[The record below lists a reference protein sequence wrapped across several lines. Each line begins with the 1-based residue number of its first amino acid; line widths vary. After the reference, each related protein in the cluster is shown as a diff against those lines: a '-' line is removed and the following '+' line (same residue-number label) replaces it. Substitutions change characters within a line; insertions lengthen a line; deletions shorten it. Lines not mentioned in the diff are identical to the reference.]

1 MKFFL
6 TLLCLSII
14 PQSLMAASTVVHP
27 FDMDFYV
34 MENRF
39 SVYPQVILSCRYEKI
54 VFGDSSEYITESK
67 TFDLAVVKS
76 LAGENVYYKIGLKD
90 KKQLEMNGVFRPTKE
105 CMSELRINFVDNNYT
120 IGWAGQ
126 MKRPLS
132 FTIKSNNRFTAGD
145 SKSDFSDVMNLV
157 DFKNLDFLYKSVPG
171 LQVNIWMT
179 ADGMK
184 LPLSPISAAIN
195 PETNMPYKLESLL
208 TL

>member
-1 MKFFL
+1 MGVVMKLLL

-14 PQSLMAASTVVHP
+14 PQTLMAASTVVNP

-39 SVYPQVILSCRYEKI
+39 SVHPQVILNCRYEKI

-67 TFDLAVVKS
+67 TFDLAVEKNK
-76 LAGENVYYKIGLKD
+76 AGENVYYKISLKD
-90 KKQLEMNGVFRPTKE
+90 KKQLDMNGVFKPTKE
-105 CMSELRINFVDNNYT
+105 CMSELRIEFVDNNYT

-126 MKRPLS
+126 MNRPLS
-132 FTIKSNNRFTAGD
+132 FTIRSNNRFIEGD
-145 SKSDFSDVMNLV
+145 SKPDFSEVVSLV

-179 ADGMK
+179 ADGIK

-195 PETNMPYKLESLL
+195 PETNMPYRLE
-208 TL
+208 